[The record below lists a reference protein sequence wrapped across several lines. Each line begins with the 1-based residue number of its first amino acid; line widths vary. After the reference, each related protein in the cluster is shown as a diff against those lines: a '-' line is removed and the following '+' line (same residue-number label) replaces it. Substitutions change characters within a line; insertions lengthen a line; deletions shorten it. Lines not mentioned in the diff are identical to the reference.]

1 MQLSDPRLVKQ
12 AEDLGWSL
20 TQQKPIK
27 QTKPHFSSYV
37 LSPLQ
42 HNLYKHE
49 PLLPDSFGSLR
60 DLSFSHMPFKEIP
73 ISIQRP
79 EIVHKGTI
87 STYGARSL
95 LIKILLFM
103 ALTLYWISQLKDFSI
118 KIAILL
124 FFFFPFFPAPRLP
137 EDYIGFLD
145 KRVFFLNF
153 SSVHLKLILN
163 VIALHFINKTELQI
177 KFPK

>member
-1 MQLSDPRLVKQ
+1 M
-12 AEDLGWSL
+12 
-20 TQQKPIK
+20 
-27 QTKPHFSSYV
+27 SY
-37 LSPLQ
+37 L
-42 HNLYKHE
+42 LYSITYINMSHYF
-49 PLLPDSFGSLR
+49 LIAFGSLR

-124 FFFFPFFPAPRLP
+124 FFFFSFLPRP
-137 EDYIGFLD
+137 PGSPRTTSASWIRGS
-145 KRVFFLNF
+145 FFLTF
-153 SSVHLKLILN
+153 LQFILN
-163 VIALHFINKTELQI
+163 LFWMLLLYISLI
-177 KFPK
+177 KLNFK